1 MPAKPCSS
9 WFQGGSQFV
18 PCTRLRRS
26 IEANGSCGLDPN
38 GHWPLGDGS
47 FNRARNHYRGRL
59 RLLREALDQVFGYCR
74 PLLRRDR
81 QIHILHHM
89 DDHTSAL
96 RACIPTPSRLTAM
109 RGDHHNCPEML
120 LLVGNCAYV
129 ADLGSSAV
137 IGCEGGDRQSGSYF
151 RKFQLQRS
159 FRTTLQNVSQKQT
172 YTCMARVSVRKCGSG
187 SASGL
192 MVRRPR

>member
-1 MPAKPCSS
+1 MPRALRVPRAQAKPCSS

-81 QIHILHHM
+81 QIHHM

-109 RGDHHNCPEML
+109 RGRSPQLPRNAPLGREL
-120 LLVGNCAYV
+120 RIRRRPGLVGRHRLRRRRSTIRQLFQKIPIAEIIPYHFAERFSK
-129 ADLGSSAV
+129 ADVYLYGKGLG
-137 IGCEGGDRQSGSYF
+137 
-151 RKFQLQRS
+151 
-159 FRTTLQNVSQKQT
+159 
-172 YTCMARVSVRKCGSG
+172 
-187 SASGL
+187 
-192 MVRRPR
+192 